1 MLRAIL
7 VDDERNALELLRLQL
22 TTVCP
27 DVMIECLCESGAEA
41 IEAIASIQPDLVF
54 MDIEMPVM
62 NGFDVLRKTEGVGYD
77 VVFTTAYDQFALQ
90 AFRFAAIDYL
100 LKPIDM
106 EELKQAVWK
115 VKQRRSAATMEDRF
129 AKLLEFVD
137 KSSGNPHWRK
147 VALPIGDALHLV
159 GVEEIIRCESD
170 SNYTH
175 VFLKNGKKVTV
186 TKTLKDIEES
196 LQGDPFYRIHQSH
209 LVNTAHVVK
218 VVKGDGGYVVM
229 SDGSQLSVS
238 RAKKDGFFEQ
248 FIRL

>member
-7 VDDERNALELLRLQL
+7 VDDERNALDLLKIQL
-22 TTVCP
+22 HTVCP
-27 DVMIECLCESGAEA
+27 EVEVLSLCESGLEA
-41 IEAIASIQPDLVF
+41 IEAITLLQPDLVF

-106 EELKQAVWK
+106 QELQQAVEK
-115 VKQRRSAATMEDRF
+115 VKQRRSITSMEDRF
-129 AKLLEFVD
+129 ARLLEYVD
-137 KSSGNPHWRK
+137 KSPINPVMRK

-175 VFLKNGKKVTV
+175 VYLKSGKKVTV

>member
-7 VDDERNALELLRLQL
+7 VDDERNALELLKLQL
-22 TTVCP
+22 ETVCP
-27 DVMIECLCESGAEA
+27 EVLIQCLCESGAEA
-41 IEAIASIQPDLVF
+41 VEAIGSIQPDLVF

-106 EELKQAVWK
+106 EELKQAVVK
-115 VKQRRSAATMEDRF
+115 VKQRRSASTMEDRF
-129 AKLLEFVD
+129 AKLLDYVD
-137 KSSGNPHWRK
+137 KSSPSLRK

-159 GVEEIIRCESD
+159 GVDEIIRCESD